1 METAIK
7 TKMTFH
13 ARVERLDRLVACIEH
28 LGIGEIALEAVHN
41 GVRFRL
47 TTTGL
52 CLIYA
57 INEETLITGYMCPTN
72 KCIAMYNACG
82 YKRVPVG
89 IFKTVTRNNK
99 KYAFLLNMQSCVIG
113 AILLFRRITSN

>member
-13 ARVERLDRLVACIEH
+13 AQVERLDRLTACIER
-28 LGIGEIALEAVHN
+28 LGVGEVALEAVHN

-47 TTTGL
+47 TSTGL

-57 INEETLITGYMCPTN
+57 VNEETLITGYMCTVN
-72 KCIAMYNACG
+72 RCVAMYSACG
-82 YKRVPVG
+82 YKRVPAG
-89 IFKTVTRNNK
+89 IFKTVTRNSK
-99 KYAFLLNMQSCVIG
+99 KYAFLLDM
-113 AILLFRRITSN
+113 

>member
-13 ARVERLDRLVACIEH
+13 AQVERLDRLAACIER
-28 LGIGEIALEAVHN
+28 LGVGEVALEAVHN

-47 TTTGL
+47 TSTGL

-57 INEETLITGYMCPTN
+57 VNEETLITGCVRLIDALLCTAPA
-72 KCIAMYNACG
+72 AMNEC
-82 YKRVPVG
+82 RLVS
-89 IFKTVTRNNK
+89 
-99 KYAFLLNMQSCVIG
+99 L
-113 AILLFRRITSN
+113 RR

>member
-13 ARVERLDRLVACIEH
+13 AQVERLDRLAACVEY
-28 LGIGEIALEAVHN
+28 LGIGEVALEAVYN

-52 CLIYA
+52 CLVYA
-57 INEETLITGYMCPTN
+57 VDEETLITGYMCPVN
-72 KCIAMYNACG
+72 RCIAMYNACG
-82 YKRVPVG
+82 YKRVPVC

-99 KYAFLLNMQSCVIG
+99 KYAFLLDM
-113 AILLFRRITSN
+113 

>member
-13 ARVERLDRLVACIEH
+13 AQVERLDRLAACIER
-28 LGIGEIALEAVHN
+28 LGVGEVALEAVHD

-47 TTTGL
+47 TSTGL

-57 INEETLITGYMCPTN
+57 ADEETLITGYMCTV
-72 KCIAMYNACG
+72 KRCVAMYSASG
-82 YKRVPVG
+82 YERVPAG

-99 KYAFLLNMQSCVIG
+99 KYAFLLNM
-113 AILLFRRITSN
+113 

>member
-13 ARVERLDRLVACIEH
+13 ARVERLDRLAACVER
-28 LGIGEIALEAVHN
+28 LGVGEVALEAVHN

-47 TTTGL
+47 TSTGL
-52 CLIYA
+52 CLVYA
-57 INEETLITGYMCPTN
+57 VNEETLITGFMCPIN
-72 KCIAMYNACG
+72 RCIAMYSACG
-82 YKRVPVG
+82 YKRVPTG

-99 KYAFLLNMQSCVIG
+99 EYAFLLNM
-113 AILLFRRITSN
+113 

>member
-13 ARVERLDRLVACIEH
+13 AQVERLDRLAACVEY
-28 LGIGEIALEAVHN
+28 LGIGEVALEAVHN

-47 TTTGL
+47 TSTGL
-52 CLIYA
+52 CLVYA
-57 INEETLITGYMCPTN
+57 VNEETLITGYMCTVN
-72 KCIAMYNACG
+72 RCIAMYSACG

-99 KYAFLLNMQSCVIG
+99 KYAFLLSM
-113 AILLFRRITSN
+113 